1 MVYDGIRERL
11 ITVWCYD
18 IENASY
24 LFVSCD
30 YTRTEFVIVLLGT
43 AFGILSSC

>member
-1 MVYDGIRERL
+1 MVYFGVRARL
-11 ITVWCYD
+11 ITVWCYYM
-18 IENASY
+18 ENASY

-43 AFGILSSC
+43 AFGILSNC